1 VAILTNK
8 GEIIMAT
15 TSILQYLE
23 TTGFNALPAGGTLP
37 VGLDALNRRQTESF
51 IAGGTLTV
59 GDWVAFDLSA
69 ASNEIAAIT
78 VVRADLNAGAAAT
91 ITSTA
96 SIIVGVVVAA
106 DNSQGT
112 LNAGDRVKVVTRGFV
127 DAKIDN
133 SGAAIKVGDFL
144 AGSATPG
151 LCDPYAAAD
160 LVPPIGILCVAAA
173 GGSAG
178 GAILTRRV
186 YVLPAFT

>member
-1 VAILTNK
+1 
-8 GEIIMAT
+8 MAT

-51 IAGGTLTV
+51 IAGGTLAV

-78 VVRADLNAGAAAT
+78 VVRADLNANAAAT
-91 ITSTA
+91 VSTTA
-96 SIIVGVVVAA
+96 GIIVGVVIAA

-112 LNAGDRVKVVTRGFV
+112 LLIGDRVKVVTRGFV

-133 SGAAIKVGDFL
+133 SGAAILVGGFL
-144 AGSATPG
+144 AGSNTPG

-160 LVPPIGILCVAAA
+160 VVPPIGILCVAAA
-173 GGSAG
+173 GGSVG
-178 GAILTRRV
+178 GAVLTRRV

>member
-1 VAILTNK
+1 
-8 GEIIMAT
+8 MAT

-37 VGLDALNRRQTESF
+37 VGLDALNRRQMESF
-51 IAGGTLTV
+51 IAGETMAV

-78 VVRADLNAGAAAT
+78 VVKADLNAGAAAT

-112 LNAGDRVKVVTRGFV
+112 LTTGDRVKVVTRGFV

-133 SGAAIKVGDFL
+133 SGAAIKVGDFV
-144 AGSATPG
+144 AGSATAG
-151 LCDPYAAAD
+151 LCDIYAAAD

-173 GGSAG
+173 GGSTG
-178 GAILTRRV
+178 GAVLTRRV